1 MKHKKNPAAVSL
13 GRLGGLAGTGKAKA
27 RTAGQARAA
36 ANARWE
42 KARANN
48 RGQTMAPYAP
58 TQGEPS

>member
-42 KARANN
+42 KARAN
-48 RGQTMAPYAP
+48 TAYEP
-58 TQGEPS
+58 TRQKTTDSK